1 MQGASNCAR
10 REQLCEV
17 RADSRGVAAARGA
30 SRRARCKQMREER
43 FECGE
48 DAAPVRLF
56 RYKVLSS
63 NEDQDSNVPPKWLTL
78 ENSTHIPSILSF
90 SFTARS
96 GEGKRTTE
104 TTPR

>member
-1 MQGASNCAR
+1 
-10 REQLCEV
+10 
-17 RADSRGVAAARGA
+17 
-30 SRRARCKQMREER
+30 MREER